1 MYDPDPIASLRKRR
15 VSTDSHD
22 STASHGDLRS
32 KEDQIVAAARKSSK
46 LADNS
51 FPMETKKKNKSG
63 EKVKKKHKK
72 CSKHGHHHCHKHKH
86 KRHKSGGEVV
96 ASSSS
101 KKTHDQKFAIRS
113 PPHPGSRFV
122 KSDQE
127 ENNESSEE
135 ASQEES
141 DQQNSS
147 DDEVSFSCAV
157 ESCVDRCKQT
167 RGRLFV
173 ADNSQFNK
181 LGARVQVVTCFSF
194 SPPSR
199 LFLSGGK
206 GFAELSYNSAHFSDL
221 ILC

>member
-63 EKVKKKHKK
+63 EKMKKKHKK

-96 ASSSS
+96 ASSS

-122 KSDQE
+122 KSDQ

-147 DDEVSFSCAV
+147 DDEVSFSCHARLLLHV

-181 LGARVQVVTCFSF
+181 LGARDQVVTCFPFFTDPLVSLWRERF
-194 SPPSR
+194 CR
-199 LFLSGGK
+199 ALLQLGTLF
-206 GFAELSYNSAHFSDL
+206 
-221 ILC
+221 

>member
-51 FPMETKKKNKSG
+51 FPMEAKKKNKSG
-63 EKVKKKHKK
+63 EKMKKKHKK

-96 ASSSS
+96 ASSS

-147 DDEVSFSCAV
+147 DDEVSFSFTWKVVWTDANRREAGFLSPTTLNSINWV
-157 ESCVDRCKQT
+157 RETKLLPVS
-167 RGRLFV
+167 LFPHR
-173 ADNSQFNK
+173 A
-181 LGARVQVVTCFSF
+181 ACFSF
-194 SPPSR
+194 CR
-199 LFLSGGK
+199 ALLRTRHTFL
-206 GFAELSYNSAHFSDL
+206 
-221 ILC
+221 I

>member
-51 FPMETKKKNKSG
+51 FPMEAKKKNKSG

-127 ENNESSEE
+127 NNESSEE

-147 DDEVSFSCAV
+147 DDEVSFSYVFFFKWKVVWTDANRR
-157 ESCVDRCKQT
+157 EAGFLLPT
-167 RGRLFV
+167 TL
-173 ADNSQFNK
+173 NSINWVRETK
-181 LGARVQVVTCFSF
+181 LLPVSPFSHRAACFSLEGKVLQS
-194 SPPSR
+194 SPTTR
-199 LFLSGGK
+199 HTFL
-206 GFAELSYNSAHFSDL
+206 
-221 ILC
+221 I

>member
-51 FPMETKKKNKSG
+51 FPMEAKKKNKSG
-63 EKVKKKHKK
+63 EKMKKKHKK

-96 ASSSS
+96 ASSS

-147 DDEVSFSCAV
+147 DDEVSFSSASLLHV

-167 RGRLFV
+167 RGRLFA

-181 LGARVQVVTCFSF
+181 LGARDQVVTCFPF
-194 SPPSR
+194 P
-199 LFLSGGK
+199 
-206 GFAELSYNSAHFSDL
+206 H
-221 ILC
+221 